1 MTRSAA
7 NPRAKTVIAALLAGA
22 ALMSSGGAALAHHSY
37 AAFDRNKTVEMTGTV
52 KSWEWTNPHVWL
64 TLSVPQKKGAP
75 VDWAFEGL
83 APGTLR
89 GKGWTRTL
97 IKEGDKVTVVMN
109 PRRDGT
115 PGGALAN
122 VILSN
127 GAKLGA
133 ENPAAQKP

>member
-1 MTRSAA
+1 MIRSARSA
-7 NPRAKTVIAALLAGA
+7 FLAGAVLLLAGGEA
-22 ALMSSGGAALAHHSY
+22 QAHHSY
-37 AAFDRNKTVEMTGTV
+37 AAFDRAKTVEVAGTV

-64 TLSVPQKKGAP
+64 TVSVPQKKGPP

-89 GKGWTRTL
+89 GKGWLRTS
-97 IKEGDKVTVVMN
+97 IKAGDKVTVVMN

-122 VILSN
+122 VILAN
-127 GAKLGA
+127 GTRLGS
-133 ENPAAQKP
+133 ENPAAN